1 MTTTTDSA
9 ASQLAVLLPSQTP
22 LTARPAGIADRPVE
36 GARAW
41 RASYVGAEGLDIV
54 LAVAPDVLEA
64 LSGLDRATVADAL
77 ASVIEG
83 AVRDS
88 GPGVLGPVEE
98 MPIEQITPGDSDAY
112 VLEAE
117 GAPHAWFWARRHHGP
132 TQAPSAPLPA
142 GSMKVLYD
150 VELSLTVEIGRTRL
164 LMRDVMNLVPGAV
177 LELDRSAGSP
187 ADILV
192 NGRIIARGEVVV
204 VDEDYA
210 VRVTEILSPEGE
222 DAP

>member
-1 MTTTTDSA
+1 
-9 ASQLAVLLPSQTP
+9 
-22 LTARPAGIADRPVE
+22 
-36 GARAW
+36 
-41 RASYVGAEGLDIV
+41 
-54 LAVAPDVLEA
+54 
-64 LSGLDRATVADAL
+64 
-77 ASVIEG
+77 
-83 AVRDS
+83 
-88 GPGVLGPVEE
+88 
-98 MPIEQITPGDSDAY
+98 
-112 VLEAE
+112 
-117 GAPHAWFWARRHHGP
+117 
-132 TQAPSAPLPA
+132 
-142 GSMKVLYD
+142 MKVLYD